1 MRGQLSSMPRRA
13 VRAGFTLIE
22 MLLALAL
29 VGILFGAITF
39 LLGTVTLL
47 WLGSK
52 QQDFFPQHVEG
63 VTLFLNESLRR
74 AESVAGPSPASAGDQ
89 GGGQTGGTPEEA
101 PSAAA
106 PAEAANQSLPVE
118 WARPPGWNDIRDP
131 LLLFRQKET
140 PALFVR
146 EGESLPNI
154 NCYLYWEDGEGL
166 SILWYSD
173 LEEEVE
179 DPDDLFRT
187 PISPYVTK
195 VEYCYYDAERDEWE
209 IEESPETAS
218 NDRDVFLL
226 PQFLKLT
233 FTYEDR
239 TFVRNLYLPQR
250 SLDAP
255 LF

>member
-1 MRGQLSSMPRRA
+1 MRRLQPASGPARR
-13 VRAGFTLIE
+13 GFTLIE
-22 MLLALAL
+22 MLLALSL
-29 VGILFGAITF
+29 VGILFGAMTY
-39 LLGTVTLL
+39 LLGTVSLL

-74 AESVAGPSPASAGDQ
+74 AEAVSAPTNT
-89 GGGQTGGTPEEA
+89 GGGGNAAEDGNLS
-101 PSAAA
+101 PSAQNA
-106 PAEAANQSLPVE
+106 QGLPVE
-118 WARPPGWNDIRDP
+118 WARPPGWNDVRDP

-154 NCYLYWEDGEGL
+154 NCYLHLDDREGL

-179 DPDDLFRT
+179 DEGDLYRT
-187 PISPYVTK
+187 LISPYITRI
-195 VEYCYYDAERDEWE
+195 EYCYYDEEQNEWE
-209 IEESPETAS
+209 VQDDPEPGRER
-218 NDRDVFLL
+218 NVFLL

-250 SLDAP
+250 SPDAP